1 MVSRR
6 KPRCQI
12 PISQQRCWITSSTI
26 YRTQKARSRAAAW
39 SLNRGSRVPE
49 SIFSSISCS
58 TPQSAWSRGRRR
70 FQIRQPL
77 LRVTPNVYSSV
88 APEAIMEADADVGG
102 WITGFSHV
110 EYLGLDGQRRFASGS
125 SSLSLFRGFS
135 PIKSLHLVFNN
146 LYILPPRVFTLIL
159 SFPLL
164 EDLTVSTPYEIS
176 ADDDDDDSD
185 GLSTAVQPSS
195 SPMFTGSLN
204 LLVGEEG
211 MKSFTHRLL
220 SLSGGIHF
228 RKLTLMWPPE
238 EDLSSVVAL
247 VEACS
252 HTLES
257 LEVSDLRGTSVLRLR
272 SHP

>member
-1 MVSRR
+1 
-6 KPRCQI
+6 
-12 PISQQRCWITSSTI
+12 
-26 YRTQKARSRAAAW
+26 
-39 SLNRGSRVPE
+39 
-49 SIFSSISCS
+49 
-58 TPQSAWSRGRRR
+58 
-70 FQIRQPL
+70 
-77 LRVTPNVYSSV
+77 
-88 APEAIMEADADVGG
+88 MEADAEAGG
-102 WITGFSHV
+102 WIRGFSHV

-135 PIKSLHLVFNN
+135 PIKPLHLVFNN

-176 ADDDDDDSD
+176 ADDDDGSD
-185 GLSTAVQPSS
+185 GLSTIVQPSS

-211 MKSFTHRLL
+211 MKIFTHRLL

-238 EDLSSVVAL
+238 GDLSSVVAL

-257 LEVSDLRGTSVLRLR
+257 LEISDLRGTSIRRPR